1 MPESSGNQTTPKSLG
16 SRVLYWVLSLA
27 VLVIVGTVFVLM
39 LGGVQGSEIDPMR
52 FASRTFYYYRIPFT
66 QLQISPT
73 WYDSSSG
80 RFENEIA
87 PYLPARQSRKRHWQ
101 VAKVQYGAISD
112 YGDPKI
118 MDDLFWIIDDH
129 ARVDSEFWTSWSK
142 NNQEIAKLFWPI
154 VSEIGVND
162 AYLILPEFVE
172 ATRRVSSAEEFKRDV
187 MPQLVVLYNA
197 LAEDFDEAEDFARVK
212 TLANLALG
220 HDPQNAESL
229 RLQTEAARQLEKAN
243 LGDNDL
249 ATSRELE

>member
-1 MPESSGNQTTPKSLG
+1 MKGNFTTKFRFKSC
-16 SRVLYWVLSLA
+16 
-27 VLVIVGTVFVLM
+27 
-39 LGGVQGSEIDPMR
+39 
-52 FASRTFYYYRIPFT
+52 FYLNSWPFRYK
-66 QLQISPT
+66 II
-73 WYDSSSG
+73 G
-80 RFENEIA
+80 RCHVW
-87 PYLPARQSRKRHWQ
+87 PY
-101 VAKVQYGAISD
+101 
-112 YGDPKI
+112 I
-118 MDDLFWIIDDH
+118 MFWIIDDH

-197 LAEDFDEAEDFARVK
+197 LAEDFSEAGDFDRVT
-212 TLANLALG
+212 TLANLALE

-229 RLQTEAARQLEKAN
+229 RLQTEAARQLENAN
-243 LGDNDL
+243 LGDKDL